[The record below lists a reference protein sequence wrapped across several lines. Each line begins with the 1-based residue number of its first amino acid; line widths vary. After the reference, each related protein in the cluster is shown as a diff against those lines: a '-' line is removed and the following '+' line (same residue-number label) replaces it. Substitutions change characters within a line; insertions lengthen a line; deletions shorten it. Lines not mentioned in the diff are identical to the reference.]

1 MTIRAI
7 QNFTDMPGSGVHLVY
22 GSWDEQLA
30 NYRRR
35 LRANKKG
42 KVHVYPVRAAKGL
55 GYMVG
60 GREHVTRVNSKRQIL
75 AERFCQD
82 RTPIPL
88 VHRSRAY
95 GEITRAPGMTGQSG

>member
-1 MTIRAI
+1 MTIHAI
-7 QNFTDMPGSGVHLVY
+7 QNFTDTPGSGIHLVY
-22 GSWDEQLA
+22 DSWEEQFA

-42 KVHVYPVRAAKGL
+42 KVHIYPVRTAKGP
-55 GYMVG
+55 GYLVG
-60 GREHVTRVNSKRQIL
+60 GREHVKRVNSKRQIM

-82 RTPIPL
+82 RTPILL

-95 GEITRAPGMTGQSG
+95 GEITRSLT